1 MDEIYLNF
9 LIVAIFYL
17 VPILLVIL
25 FIIFLFA
32 VTFYRYMSARKKNKH
47 NPDTFSDEEFKIRK
61 REFVIAS
68 ILFGTLFGIMMTFII
83 WFLSATP
90 VDEGI
95 I

>member
-1 MDEIYLNF
+1 MDEISLNF

-25 FIIFLFA
+25 FIIFLFV
-32 VTFYRYMSARKKNKH
+32 VTVYRYLSARKKNKQ
-47 NPDTFSDEEFKIRK
+47 NPDTFSDEEFKIIK